1 LEESSGKYQIREE
14 VYRKLLWL
22 QRVSQSVFLTITK
35 THVTEVSQVAKNSY
49 SPASAAIIL
58 LARTAR
64 TTRRRTAPAA
74 GAAAYGGSVA
84 GIILGQTREK
94 RDGALRGFAATW
106 AIGRFFRRTH
116 GAQDL
121 KFGAAFAA
129 NIFIN
134 RHNVFYR

>member
-1 LEESSGKYQIREE
+1 VENIKSERRFIESF
-14 VYRKLLWL
+14 LWL
-22 QRVSQSVFLTITK
+22 QRVLQRVFLTITK
-35 THVTEVSQVAKNSY
+35 THLTGVSHVAKNSY

-74 GAAAYGGSVA
+74 GATAYGGSVA
-84 GIILGQTREK
+84 GIILGQTREN
-94 RDGALRGFAATW
+94 RYDALRGFAATW
-106 AIGRFFRRTH
+106 AIGRFFRQAH